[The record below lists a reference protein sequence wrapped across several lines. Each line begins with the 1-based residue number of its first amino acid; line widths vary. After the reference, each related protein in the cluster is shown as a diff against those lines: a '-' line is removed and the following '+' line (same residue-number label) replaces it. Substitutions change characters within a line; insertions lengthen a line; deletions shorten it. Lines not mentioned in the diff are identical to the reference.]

1 MENCFDVNGVF
12 MESLNKLNQEKLQVV
27 ANLSEDGVAKLI
39 DGTVKKYFHAYIS
52 GDELKFVKSW
62 NALKELIVMF
72 EDDYLTIYD
81 YINYCMCK
89 YSNLI
94 VESVFKSDFELY
106 APFDV
111 EFKNDIYANTLS
123 ASIKRSLDLRIDSVD
138 KVNLRNLK
146 DICVV
151 GATVDEDMVELVNA
165 LCESFKIKEKENFE
179 RQQEV
184 LRKNGRLDELN
195 DGDCIE

>member
-1 MENCFDVNGVF
+1 MVLNN
-12 MESLNKLNQEKLQVV
+12 MESLNKINQEKLQVI

-39 DGTVKKYFHAYIS
+39 DRTIKKYFHAYVS
-52 GDELKFVKSW
+52 GDELKFNKTW
-62 NALKELIVMF
+62 NSLKEIIMMF
-72 EDDYLTIYD
+72 EDDYMTIYE

-94 VESVFKSDFELY
+94 VENTFKRDFELY
-106 APFDV
+106 APF
-111 EFKNDIYANTLS
+111 EIELQNDMNANTFS
-123 ASIKRSLDLRIDSVD
+123 ASIKRSLDLRIGGAD

-146 DICVV
+146 EVCVV
-151 GATVDEDMVELVNA
+151 GAIIDEDMVEIVNA
-165 LCESFKIKEKENFE
+165 LCESFKVKEKQKIE

-195 DGDCIE
+195 DVGGADE